1 MGEKLL
7 IVHFPGG
14 NGKFEFG
21 PASEAALK
29 RRANE
34 LYDAG
39 GKNCVYT
46 IGGEPLNM
54 GPTLQIAPKS
64 ITPPKDDDV
73 AVNPEVVG
81 SARGE
86 ENADR
91 RRRRL
96 PTSPVTPR
104 DSSDVDEVVRSSFRV
119 TEMQHECIARTLE
132 TTQKTHELINELN
145 NSFANERL
153 SLFRLRGIE
162 RKGEVSLREVERES
176 DAPGGL
182 EAALGLVKMIY
193 GHFKKDKK

>member
-46 IGGEPLNM
+46 IGGKPLNM
-54 GPTLQIAPKS
+54 GPTLQIAPETR
-64 ITPPKDDDV
+64 TPPTDSNV
-73 AVNPEVVG
+73 AVTPEVVD
-81 SARGE
+81 SAPGE
-86 ENADR
+86 TNGDR
-91 RRRRL
+91 KRRM
-96 PTSPVTPR
+96 PTRPGTPR
-104 DSSDVDEVVRSSFRV
+104 GSTSDVDEVVRSSFRV

-153 SLFRLRGIE
+153 SLFRIRGIE
-162 RKGEVSLREVERES
+162 RKGEVSLRGVERES

-182 EAALGLVKMIY
+182 EAALGLVKLIY
-193 GHFKKDKK
+193 GHFKKDRK